1 MSTLTLPFPAAD
13 EPKSRRRRLAP
24 RMVLYT
30 LLFSSVVTF
39 FATALQLYLDYSRD
53 VEAIVSRMGQ
63 IENSYLQSIELSL
76 WTMDYE
82 QLRAQLE
89 GIRALPDMQYLE
101 IEVNGV
107 AMMSVGAD
115 QGRDLIRQEF
125 PLRHPYRDINVDL
138 GTLHVVAS
146 LDAVYRRLYDKILV
160 IFGSQAVKTFLV
172 ATFMLLLFQ
181 WLVGRHL
188 AQIAS
193 SVRRK
198 RLEAPEGSIALHR
211 TQSVEDLPD
220 ELDDVVNA
228 FNEMCSTLQHSY
240 DRLAQSEERFDLAM
254 RGANDGV
261 WDWNLRDGTV
271 YYSPRWK
278 EMLGYADSQ
287 ISDDPKEWRERL
299 HPDDGDTVWRALDEH
314 IKGNVEKF
322 ESVHRLR
329 HADGSYRWILSRGQT
344 LRDGESRP
352 YRIVGTHVDITAQK
366 QTEEALANTTR
377 QLQDEHDRRLQAERL
392 ACVGEISA
400 SIAHEIRNPLS
411 SIINSLE
418 LLGNEKVTEEERG
431 NVIEIVDDE
440 TRRLQRILEEFLN
453 FARLKP
459 AEISPHD
466 AATLLRETVEAFS
479 LNNENSDARTE
490 IKLDLHAG
498 SRKVSCDGD
507 QVRQVVWNLMLNAV
521 QAMPAG
527 GTLTVF
533 TDESGDRLRVGVRD
547 TGAGVPA
554 ALRDKLTHPF
564 VSGREDGTGL
574 GLSIVQRILVQH
586 GTELHIDTESGSGTE
601 MAFDLKLV

>member
-1 MSTLTLPFPAAD
+1 MSTLTLPFPTAD
-13 EPKSRRRRLAP
+13 EAKSHRRRLAP

-39 FATALQLYLDYSRD
+39 FATALQLYLDYSHD

-63 IENSYLQSIELSL
+63 IENSYLQSIELSI

-101 IEVNGV
+101 IEVNDA
-107 AMMSVGAD
+107 AMISVGAD
-115 QGRDLIRQEF
+115 QGRDLIRQAF

-160 IFGSQAVKTFLV
+160 IFGAQAVKTFLV

-188 AQIAS
+188 AQISS

-198 RLEAPEGSIALHR
+198 RLEAPEGAIALHR
-211 TQSVEDLPD
+211 THSVDDPPD

-228 FNEMCSTLQHSY
+228 FNEMCATLQHSY

-261 WDWNLRDGTV
+261 WDWDLRDGTV

-278 EMLGYADSQ
+278 EMLGYADYQ
-287 ISDDPKEWRERL
+287 ISDDPNEWRERL
-299 HPDDGDTVWRALDEH
+299 HPDDRESVLRGLDEH
-314 IKGNVEKF
+314 IKGNVGKF
-322 ESVHRLR
+322 ESIHRLR

-344 LRDGESRP
+344 LRDGDNQP

-366 QTEEALANTTR
+366 QTEEALANITR
-377 QLQDEHDRRLQAERL
+377 QLQDEQDRRLQAERL

-418 LLGNEKVTEEERG
+418 LLGNEKVTDEERG

-466 AATLLRETVEAFS
+466 ADALLRETAEAFALS
-479 LNNENSDARTE
+479 NEDPDARVQ
-490 IKLDLHAG
+490 IKLDFRPGLK
-498 SRKVSCDGD
+498 KVYCDGD
-507 QVRQVVWNLMLNAV
+507 QMRQVVWNLMLNAV
-521 QAMPAG
+521 QAMPDG
-527 GTLTVF
+527 GTVTVF
-533 TDESGDRLRVGVRD
+533 TAESGDRLKIGLRD

-554 ALRDKLTHPF
+554 ELRDKLTRPF

-586 GTELHIDTESGSGTE
+586 GTELHIDTKSGNGTE
-601 MAFDLKLV
+601 MAFDLKQV